1 MVLDFNPSLL
11 TTPSRGSCQQRLRQC
26 GIAEVN
32 PHTKPFRHHY
42 IRATNQSTTYIAAP
56 CIAFFAIYARTYAQ
70 ERADENLLKII
81 MPRP

>member
-1 MVLDFNPSLL
+1 MRYCWSQPTYQAVSPPLY
-11 TTPSRGSCQQRLRQC
+11 SRDQP
-26 GIAEVN
+26 INDV
-32 PHTKPFRHHY
+32 
-42 IRATNQSTTYIAAP
+42 AAP